1 MPLLGYNPASV
12 SPRIGFGS
20 TVSPLAAS
28 QAADISVKQD
38 RNPLGVAAGV
48 GALGAVDL
56 ADVVGSSI
64 PGLSSSLGVKRG
76 DINRVAMSTIDLP
89 GLGDFYHDYKGGIE
103 ATSGVYGIIGAELL
117 TRKFTAPASGF
128 MKLLRSL
135 PYARRLA
142 TLDEQYNNALGAV
155 RAIDTNLAARG
166 ALGAEQM
173 VGRTVVDHTLFDS
186 ATGQFVNASGELSRR
201 SAWYKAAGLGAAKNA
216 FHAANVE
223 SVMALTLNQNGF
235 LYDDSAA
242 TNIAWQGLGL
252 AVAGSAGWLQGA
264 YRIRKFVNS
273 DQIRRVFASALDPGS
288 QEEGRLLWHGRRVTP
303 DEQISFLGGAIS
315 DRLTNLLV
323 NSRVLT
329 ETPHAGTVETIQLA
343 SNRERLA
350 TQWEQQ
356 AQEELQK
363 LTRRGLSLGG
373 QTRFSLEAPGYGN
386 HIRMA
391 LRKDPAALYGAE
403 QVGGVA
409 DDSSVRH
416 LHDQHVRRLQERID
430 ETDEKIGE
438 QLSSGNPDPVE
449 MDNLEG
455 LARRLDFESTLT
467 PMSIIDGE
475 LMPLSEAEAFSG
487 WVEPQNYSFASDAS
501 MKPKV
506 KGTVRGSLVG
516 DNHGLWS
523 FKDENPAGS
532 VSLDTNFIWHIPGKT
547 TRLDKADLF
556 DVMKLY
562 RLANKSLDQM
572 RHFTGP
578 IPMPK
583 SPDWFQLDMAEE
595 LLRRT
600 DGRAN
605 VVFPTGMSRE
615 DARVESLLQK
625 AKALKDWDKV
635 EAKKALAAES
645 KGQSFEGQLSKLRLR
660 YNLPRLTAYER
671 GLLADDADHPVM
683 SLLRGMAELPEADVR
698 AMNLNDIRKSMGE
711 FKRIGDMAPVQ
722 TTDLEDMGNSF
733 KFMQDDNGN
742 PIKPLLIY
750 KRPFKVAEWTS
761 EHTAER
767 LAAAKMWA
775 VTKMVADD
783 AAPMTRAMAQS
794 LVSSPDLDAASRTH
808 ELMDSQIQG
817 GLVGATPQSQAGAIG
832 NALRTSDWRDR
843 DVPVLLAASRLR
855 ENVSRFSKDFM
866 KTAIDQAMG
875 DRLTTLAN
883 PRNATTRLL
892 LNQFHSFRPGWDLA
906 TEPVQMQGGMFGF
919 ILRPTQ
925 DNAERFRVQFGRE
938 MSMKGQLLTAPN
950 GKPIVLDALGVDI
963 QQRFNSVTD
972 LLREEKNTILRAL
985 GRGEISHL
993 DHYVPPQ
1000 NTNGKFI
1007 GFTFGPDDKPIPSLS
1022 IVANTEAQFKDLQR
1036 GVMEKIEALG
1046 PGYAFRTQD
1055 SVREFANIWDRV
1067 QMDFINPGTT
1077 AVQPGK
1083 RQTGRLVGQQ
1093 IRLNAFE
1100 ESLQNLQD
1108 SFLAHGQDV
1117 METLLNEQ
1125 IKSAKARALISSE
1138 VTANRGRAGYDIQ
1151 SRNAYDFYLENL
1163 LGKSKLNSKA
1173 SIIGRTYR
1181 AIEGPLDKYLAEA
1194 TPGAARVWNA
1204 FTGWMG
1210 KAKMWD
1216 NSPQARKDFEAL
1228 STQLGRF
1235 MPFENATQLA
1245 EARGFGTTPT
1255 TVAKIAGEMN
1265 RFTAA
1270 VILRMFETVHPLMN
1284 LSGIL
1289 NASPAVIRNFTPQ
1302 RGEGA
1307 EDFARR
1313 VGHSATI
1320 FNLDDGNSL
1329 GVLDMNKMVTK
1340 AFKRAWNRN
1349 SEADYDYMVRRGFLS
1364 QEVAE
1369 FQKQFSAIDNKGKWE
1384 TFFYGDPRKKGLA
1397 SKGLSGWTGILSDR
1411 SEDFSRS
1418 WAHMLGLEMAD
1429 NLGITEQEAK
1439 HSFAHDVANKMIAN
1453 YSPHNRPEVFQG
1465 ALGAPLGL
1473 FQSFMI
1479 NYYERLFRYVETAD
1493 YRALANQY
1501 VTQGGLF
1508 GVTSLPGWQQLN
1520 ALMTKDDGSDDPQNS
1535 VWRRFGGNAGDLI
1548 GHGLLS
1554 NLPALFGLP
1563 GADLYSRGDVS
1574 IRQFQIRDPSSIGGI
1589 LSSTTPAF
1597 NVAQKV
1603 WNGMKQGIGLFSSSN
1618 PHLSLTQV
1626 GEVLS
1631 NMIANRPLS
1640 AWMEQGLAHGYDT
1653 DDKGQIVTDTKSGM
1667 EMAYRLLGI
1676 RSQRQ
1681 SDELQAFYAN
1691 KNAQSHQAALKEE
1704 LSLHTRQLI
1713 RAGDYDQLPNVFE
1726 AYVKQGGD
1734 PKNFRRWL
1742 KGSYVA
1748 ATSTRGQRQ
1757 LSQVM
1762 KDPQKMDQLLRL
1774 LDAGVTVN
1782 DDENTGNS
1790 NQLYNVTDQDTGDE
1804 Q

>member
-1 MPLLGYNPASV
+1 
-12 SPRIGFGS
+12 
-20 TVSPLAAS
+20 
-28 QAADISVKQD
+28 
-38 RNPLGVAAGV
+38 
-48 GALGAVDL
+48 
-56 ADVVGSSI
+56 
-64 PGLSSSLGVKRG
+64 
-76 DINRVAMSTIDLP
+76 
-89 GLGDFYHDYKGGIE
+89 
-103 ATSGVYGIIGAELL
+103 
-117 TRKFTAPASGF
+117 
-128 MKLLRSL
+128 
-135 PYARRLA
+135 
-142 TLDEQYNNALGAV
+142 
-155 RAIDTNLAARG
+155 
-166 ALGAEQM
+166 
-173 VGRTVVDHTLFDS
+173 
-186 ATGQFVNASGELSRR
+186 
-201 SAWYKAAGLGAAKNA
+201 
-216 FHAANVE
+216 
-223 SVMALTLNQNGF
+223 
-235 LYDDSAA
+235 
-242 TNIAWQGLGL
+242 
-252 AVAGSAGWLQGA
+252 
-264 YRIRKFVNS
+264 
-273 DQIRRVFASALDPGS
+273 
-288 QEEGRLLWHGRRVTP
+288 
-303 DEQISFLGGAIS
+303 
-315 DRLTNLLV
+315 
-323 NSRVLT
+323 
-329 ETPHAGTVETIQLA
+329 
-343 SNRERLA
+343 
-350 TQWEQQ
+350 
-356 AQEELQK
+356 
-363 LTRRGLSLGG
+363 
-373 QTRFSLEAPGYGN
+373 
-386 HIRMA
+386 
-391 LRKDPAALYGAE
+391 
-403 QVGGVA
+403 
-409 DDSSVRH
+409 
-416 LHDQHVRRLQERID
+416 
-430 ETDEKIGE
+430 
-438 QLSSGNPDPVE
+438 
-449 MDNLEG
+449 
-455 LARRLDFESTLT
+455 
-467 PMSIIDGE
+467 
-475 LMPLSEAEAFSG
+475 
-487 WVEPQNYSFASDAS
+487 
-501 MKPKV
+501 
-506 KGTVRGSLVG
+506 
-516 DNHGLWS
+516 
-523 FKDENPAGS
+523 
-532 VSLDTNFIWHIPGKT
+532 
-547 TRLDKADLF
+547 
-556 DVMKLY
+556 
-562 RLANKSLDQM
+562 
-572 RHFTGP
+572 
-578 IPMPK
+578 
-583 SPDWFQLDMAEE
+583 
-595 LLRRT
+595 
-600 DGRAN
+600 
-605 VVFPTGMSRE
+605 
-615 DARVESLLQK
+615 
-625 AKALKDWDKV
+625 
-635 EAKKALAAES
+635 
-645 KGQSFEGQLSKLRLR
+645 
-660 YNLPRLTAYER
+660 
-671 GLLADDADHPVM
+671 
-683 SLLRGMAELPEADVR
+683 
-698 AMNLNDIRKSMGE
+698 
-711 FKRIGDMAPVQ
+711 
-722 TTDLEDMGNSF
+722 
-733 KFMQDDNGN
+733 
-742 PIKPLLIY
+742 
-750 KRPFKVAEWTS
+750 
-761 EHTAER
+761 
-767 LAAAKMWA
+767 
-775 VTKMVADD
+775 
-783 AAPMTRAMAQS
+783 
-794 LVSSPDLDAASRTH
+794 
-808 ELMDSQIQG
+808 
-817 GLVGATPQSQAGAIG
+817 
-832 NALRTSDWRDR
+832 
-843 DVPVLLAASRLR
+843 
-855 ENVSRFSKDFM
+855 
-866 KTAIDQAMG
+866 
-875 DRLTTLAN
+875 
-883 PRNATTRLL
+883 
-892 LNQFHSFRPGWDLA
+892 
-906 TEPVQMQGGMFGF
+906 
-919 ILRPTQ
+919 
-925 DNAERFRVQFGRE
+925 
-938 MSMKGQLLTAPN
+938 
-950 GKPIVLDALGVDI
+950 
-963 QQRFNSVTD
+963 
-972 LLREEKNTILRAL
+972 
-985 GRGEISHL
+985 
-993 DHYVPPQ
+993 
-1000 NTNGKFI
+1000 
-1007 GFTFGPDDKPIPSLS
+1007 
-1022 IVANTEAQFKDLQR
+1022 
-1036 GVMEKIEALG
+1036 
-1046 PGYAFRTQD
+1046 
-1055 SVREFANIWDRV
+1055 
-1067 QMDFINPGTT
+1067 
-1077 AVQPGK
+1077 
-1083 RQTGRLVGQQ
+1083 
-1093 IRLNAFE
+1093 
-1100 ESLQNLQD
+1100 
-1108 SFLAHGQDV
+1108 